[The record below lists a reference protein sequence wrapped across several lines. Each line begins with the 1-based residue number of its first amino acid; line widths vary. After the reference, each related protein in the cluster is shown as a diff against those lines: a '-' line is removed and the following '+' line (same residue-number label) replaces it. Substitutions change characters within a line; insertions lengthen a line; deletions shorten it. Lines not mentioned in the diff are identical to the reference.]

1 MKKIILT
8 ISAFCISMVSLFAQE
23 SAGKPSRVPEVLA
36 SYYVVK
42 DALVKTDAKQAAV
55 AATDLLKLLNT
66 LDKSALSTTDQA
78 MILPVKEKLIA
89 ETRSIS
95 VSSDIEKQRQSFS
108 GLSSDMVALVKST
121 KGSGAPTYVQYCP
134 MKKATW
140 LSKEPAVK
148 NPYYGNAMLTCG
160 KVTETIK

>member
-8 ISAFCISMVSLFAQE
+8 ISAFCISIVSLLAQD
-23 SAGKPSRVPEVLA
+23 SAVKPSRVPEVLA

-42 DALVKTDAKQAAV
+42 DALVKTDARQAAL
-55 AATDLLKLLNT
+55 AATDLLKLLTT
-66 LDKSALSTTDQA
+66 LDRNALSTADQA
-78 MILPVKEKLIA
+78 TILPMKEKLIA

-95 VSSDIEKQRQSFS
+95 EASDVEKQRQAFS
-108 GLSSDMVALVKST
+108 GLSSDMVTIAKSA
-121 KGSGAPTYVQYCP
+121 KGSGSPAYVQYCP

-140 LSKEPAVK
+140 LSKESAVK